1 MEEKRLVPK
10 RRFKGYYNK
19 WLELRLKDFRDES
32 DRYSYTGGP
41 FGSDLKST
49 DYTETGIRIIQL
61 QNIGDGFFSNSYKI
75 YTSKEK
81 AESLSSNLIFPDDI
95 IIAKMAEPLA
105 RAAIIPNYENKY
117 LMASD
122 GIRLKVDKSKF
133 NNYFILTLINHDNF
147 RIKAL
152 ENSTGT
158 TRKRIGLVTLGDLCS
173 YVPEFGEQ
181 QKIGEFFKAL
191 DKRIANQ
198 ERKIAKVKALK
209 SAYLTEMF
217 PQEGEIVP
225 KRRFEGF
232 DGEWIEVCLKNIG
245 KSTSGT
251 SIESEFIKGGKY
263 KVISIGS
270 YSQKST
276 YTDQGI
282 RVNLTTRTKERILN
296 KDDLTMILNDKTSN
310 GNILGRVL
318 LINESDTYVYNQRTQ
333 RIEPN
338 QDKYDAQFL
347 YQMLNAPGIRSKIVK
362 NSQGNTQIYINWTF
376 VEEIIYLIPS
386 KEEQQKIGQ
395 FFKNLDDQIATE
407 EKKLEKLKKM
417 KEAYLEEMFV

>member
-1 MEEKRLVPK
+1 MMEEKRLVPK
-10 RRFKGYYNK
+10 RRFKGYYKN
-19 WLELRLKDFRDES
+19 WFELRLKDFREES

-41 FGSDLKST
+41 FGSDLKSI

-105 RAAIIPNYENKY
+105 RAAIIPNDESKY

-147 RIKAL
+147 RNKAL

-158 TRKRIGLVTLGDLCS
+158 TRKRIGLVTLGNLGS

-181 QKIGEFFKAL
+181 QKIGKFFKIL
-191 DKRIANQ
+191 DERIANQ

-217 PQEGEIVP
+217 SQEGETVP
-225 KRRFEGF
+225 KRRFKGF
-232 DGEWIEVCLKNIG
+232 QSEWLRRKVGDIFQVTRGNVL
-245 KSTSGT
+245 ST
-251 SIESEFIKGGKY
+251 
-263 KVISIGS
+263 
-270 YSQKST
+270 
-276 YTDQGI
+276 
-282 RVNLTTRTKERILN
+282 TKI
-296 KDDLTMILNDKTSN
+296 
-310 GNILGRVL
+310 
-318 LINESDTYVYNQRTQ
+318 
-333 RIEPN
+333 
-338 QDKYDAQFL
+338 
-347 YQMLNAPGIRSKIVK
+347 
-362 NSQGNTQIYINWTF
+362 
-376 VEEIIYLIPS
+376 
-386 KEEQQKIGQ
+386 
-395 FFKNLDDQIATE
+395 
-407 EKKLEKLKKM
+407 EKK
-417 KEAYLEEMFV
+417 

>member
-1 MEEKRLVPK
+1 MMEEKRLVPK
-10 RRFKGYYNK
+10 RRFKGYYKN
-19 WLELRLKDFRDES
+19 WFELRLKDFREES

-41 FGSDLKST
+41 FGSDLKSI

-105 RAAIIPNYENKY
+105 RAAIIPNDESKY

-147 RIKAL
+147 RNKAL

-158 TRKRIGLVTLGDLCS
+158 TRKRIGLVTLGNLGS

-181 QKIGEFFKAL
+181 QKIGKFFKIL
-191 DKRIANQ
+191 DERIANQ

-217 PQEGEIVP
+217 SQEGETVP
-225 KRRFEGF
+225 KRRFKGF
-232 DGEWIEVCLKNIG
+232 QSEWLRRKVGDIFQVTRGNVLSTTKIEK
-245 KSTSGT
+245 KQS
-251 SIESEFIKGGKY
+251 
-263 KVISIGS
+263 
-270 YSQKST
+270 
-276 YTDQGI
+276 
-282 RVNLTTRTKERILN
+282 
-296 KDDLTMILNDKTSN
+296 
-310 GNILGRVL
+310 
-318 LINESDTYVYNQRTQ
+318 
-333 RIEPN
+333 
-338 QDKYDAQFL
+338 
-347 YQMLNAPGIRSKIVK
+347 K
-362 NSQGNTQIYINWTF
+362 NSHYPVYSSQTQNDGLLGYYSAYLFDTAITWTTDGANAGTVNYREGKFYSTNVNGVLISNEGYACKAVAEILDLEAWKHVSKVGNPKLMNNVMSNI
-376 VEEIIYLIPS
+376 EILIPNNI
-386 KEEQQKIGQ
+386 KELEMLSL

-407 EKKLEKLKKM
+407 EKKLQKLKKM